1 MSCQLRFS
9 PQSTNSDTLPP
20 NTLTKPLFETAKKH
34 APDSKIIVGEA
45 LNLPIPSGY
54 SSSGVGYG

>member
-1 MSCQLRFS
+1 MSCQMRLS
-9 PQSTNSDTLPP
+9 PQSTISETLPP
-20 NTLTKPLFETAKKH
+20 NILTKSLFETAKKH
-34 APDSKIIVGEA
+34 DPDSKIIVGEA